1 MQNLKTIVIGC
12 GAIAREHLKALRS
25 MPSARIEAV
34 CDLSAA
40 RAESTADR
48 FQVSRWG
55 TDYREL
61 IEATSPSVVHITT
74 PPSSH
79 VAIASYCLGRG
90 INVLCE
96 KPVALSS
103 VEFDQLSEL
112 ARSNNCSLVENQNLR
127 LHSSVAKINDLIA
140 SGQFGEVVH
149 VDIFFSLPLVAQG
162 SPYTDPN
169 APHFG
174 ANLPGG
180 VIGDFLP
187 HIAYLSIALAG
198 TVSEVRTLWSNRSNR
213 LFAADEFRAILK
225 GERCSA
231 TVGFSATSNVSGYWI
246 RVLGS
251 EMHAEADLLEPPRIV
266 YKKHRN
272 GEPAVM
278 SVVDG
283 ISESWSVFT
292 GSFSA
297 FFRKL
302 AGTSSYDGL
311 DSFVAR
317 FYEALSGTA
326 ALPVSLAEVRESVGL
341 VERLTSQGSRL

>member
-1 MQNLKTIVIGC
+1 MQNLKAIVIGC

-25 MPSARIEAV
+25 VPSVRIEAV

-48 FQVSRWG
+48 FQVSQWG
-55 TDYREL
+55 TDYRKL
-61 IEATSPSVVHITT
+61 IEATGPSVVHITT

-79 VAIASYCLGRG
+79 GAIASYCLGRG

-103 VEFDQLSEL
+103 GEFDQLSEL
-112 ARSNNCSLVENQNLR
+112 ARSNNCLLVENQNLR
-127 LHSSVAKINDLIA
+127 FHSSVTKINDLMA

-162 SPYTDPN
+162 SSYIDPN

-187 HIAYLSIALAG
+187 HIAYLSIVLAG
-198 TVSEVRTLWSNRSNR
+198 RATEVRTLWSNRPNSP
-213 LFAADEFRAILK
+213 LAADEFRAILK

-246 RVLGS
+246 RVIGS
-251 EMHAEADLLEPPRIV
+251 EMHAEANLLEPPRIV
-266 YKKHRN
+266 FKKHRN

-283 ISESWSVFT
+283 IAESRSVFT
-292 GSFSA
+292 GSFRA

-311 DSFVAR
+311 DGFIAR
-317 FYEALSGTA
+317 FYEAVSGATA
-326 ALPVSLAEVRESVGL
+326 PPVSLSEVRESVSL
-341 VERLTSQGSRL
+341 VEQLTFEGLRL